1 MPHRVNVMA
10 LTATAS
16 ATLRH
21 SITWTLGMQNVALV
35 EVSPDK
41 ANIKYIVSSFSS
53 TAEAFTPL
61 IHDICSVKGANGACD
76 HFLLNVK

>member
-1 MPHRVNVMA
+1 MA

-61 IHDICSVKGANGACD
+61 IHDLAQLKVQMGRVIIFC
-76 HFLLNVK
+76 